1 MMRLPAVI
9 LASSV
14 EVKLIPQVPPQL
26 DVPNPIVDAAW
37 EARIVVPAVPLLRV
51 PVRTRP
57 LAVTDSALLVVDKDE
72 ERMKSPMPVAF
83 ESELKLVVPLVVRFE
98 EIVIPSAAFTVRP
111 WKKESVVSKVTEDPE
126 AVAFK
131 VTKPN

>member
-1 MMRLPAVI
+1 MVRLPAVI
-9 LASSV
+9 FPNSV
-14 EVKLIPQVPPQL
+14 EVRLKPQVPPQL
-26 DVPNPIVDAAW
+26 DVPNPIVDATW
-37 EARIVVPAVPLLRV
+37 EARIVVAAVPLLRV

-57 LAVTDSALLVVDKDE
+57 LEVTARALLVVDKDE

-98 EIVIPSAAFTVRP
+98 EIVIASAAFTVRP

>member
-1 MMRLPAVI
+1 MVRLPAVI
-9 LASSV
+9 FPNSV
-14 EVKLIPQVPPQL
+14 EVRLKPQVPPQL
-26 DVPNPIVDAAW
+26 DAPSPIVDVAW

>member
-1 MMRLPAVI
+1 MVRLPAVI
-9 LASSV
+9 FPNSV
-14 EVKLIPQVPPQL
+14 EVRLKPQVPPQL

-98 EIVIPSAAFTVRP
+98 EILIASAAFTVRP
-111 WKKESVVSKVTEDPE
+111 WKKESAVSKVTEDPE

-131 VTKPN
+131 VSAPN